1 MNPFNFRIPFFPAI
15 ASTSR
20 GRTLSPSC
28 TDAPP
33 CPPPTPPAPPKD
45 RFIRHANLMSVLTI
59 VSRFGGLLRDKVC
72 SYFIGLSPAWS
83 AFWIGF
89 IFPNLFRRIFGEGA
103 LTAVFV
109 PVYTETLHKHGREAA
124 NKLASAT
131 VTLLILVLAA
141 ITLVG
146 EAIALPIA
154 LSASGAIARSST
166 DWDTIRLT
174 AAMTAIMLPYCV
186 LVCLVAIMGAIA
198 TVHEKFTAQALSPI
212 ILNLFMAGAVTL
224 CVATVAGS
232 TLRQRA
238 FWVAIGVLLAGVV
251 QVAQMLPTLWRSGV
265 HLRPLLHFRQA
276 GVGAILKPLLPIIL
290 GYSAVTINT
299 ALDSQ
304 IALWLSPDG
313 HNGHAFFSLFGH
325 ILPVPMGDGA
335 VAILSAAQRIYL
347 LPVGIFGVSMA
358 MAVFP
363 PMARA
368 AAASDIPELKRLL
381 VAGLKKT
388 LFLSIPASCGMILVA
403 KPLLTIVYGGGQ
415 TSLAEVNRAYWAS
428 IFFCL
433 GIWAFEAQMVILR
446 VFFVLKDT
454 KTPTKVA
461 LAMIALNFALNI
473 TLVWFL
479 QEGGIAL
486 ATTLAAIVQCAILIA
501 ILRRRLGRL
510 GVRDL
515 LRSAAL
521 GLLATTVMVAIGYM
535 LSAIPMPWEP
545 AGILLADPAARFHAK
560 LLTAFVKLPLL
571 VSACAAIYITLTRF
585 LNLGEVAD
593 LPIVGRFF
601 RHPPS

>member
-1 MNPFNFRIPFFPAI
+1 M
-15 ASTSR
+15 S
-20 GRTLSPSC
+20 
-28 TDAPP
+28 
-33 CPPPTPPAPPKD
+33 KD
-45 RFIRHANLMSVLTI
+45 RFVRHANLMSVLTI
-59 VSRFGGLLRDKVC
+59 VSRFAGLLRDKVC

-131 VTLLILVLAA
+131 VTLLILVLSA
-141 ITLVG
+141 ITLLG
-146 EAIALPIA
+146 EAVAIPIA
-154 LSASGAIARSST
+154 LSASGSLARSAT
-166 DWDTIRLT
+166 EWDTIRLT

-186 LVCLVAIMGAIA
+186 MVCLVAIMGAIA

-212 ILNLFMAGAVTL
+212 ILNLFMAGAAAL

-232 TLRQRA
+232 TLMQCA
-238 FWVAIGVLLAGVV
+238 WWVAVSVLLAGVV
-251 QVAQMLPTLWRSGV
+251 QVLQMLPTLWRSGV
-265 HLRPLLHFRQA
+265 SLRPLFQFRQA
-276 GVGAILKPLLPIIL
+276 GIGSVLKPLLPIIL
-290 GYSAVTINT
+290 GYSAVQINT

-304 IALWLSPDG
+304 IALWLSTDG
-313 HNGHAFFSLFGH
+313 HNGNPFFSLFGH
-325 ILPVPMGDGA
+325 LIPVPMGDGA
-335 VAILSAAQRIYL
+335 VAKLSAAQRIYL

-358 MAVFP
+358 LAVFP

-368 AAASDIPELKRLL
+368 AAAADIPELKRLL

-388 LFLSIPASCGMILVA
+388 LFLSIPASFGMILVA

-415 TSLAEVNRAYWAS
+415 TSLDDVDRAYWAS
-428 IFFCL
+428 IFFCV

-461 LAMIALNFALNI
+461 LYMIALNFALNI
-473 TLVWFL
+473 SLVWFL
-479 QEGGIAL
+479 REGGIAL
-486 ATTLAAIVQCAILIA
+486 STTLAATIQCVILLA

-510 GVRDL
+510 GIRDL
-515 LRSAAL
+515 LAHAAL
-521 GLLATTVMVAIGYM
+521 GLLATIVMVEVGYM
-535 LSAIPMPWEP
+535 LSAVPMPWEP
-545 AGILLADPAARFHAK
+545 TGILVADPDSRFHAK
-560 LLTAFVKLPLL
+560 LLTALVKLPLL
-571 VSACAAIYITLTRF
+571 VSVCAAIYIALARF
-585 LNLGEVAD
+585 LHLGDISE

-601 RHPPS
+601 RPARR